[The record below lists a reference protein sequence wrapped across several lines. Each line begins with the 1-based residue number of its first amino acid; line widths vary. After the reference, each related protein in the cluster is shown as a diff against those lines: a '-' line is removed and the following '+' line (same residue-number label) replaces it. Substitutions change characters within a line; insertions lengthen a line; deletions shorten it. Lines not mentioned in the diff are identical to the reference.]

1 MAKTL
6 IFRNAPTTGLASIVG
21 SQAELF
27 VDTTL
32 KTVVVMDGVTSGGT
46 TLARNADVQTLSSV
60 TATNLATLSSV
71 AATKATSSTFGIVR
85 ADGTSVLITS
95 GVISIQ
101 AFFTGM
107 IMMWSGSIATIPSGW
122 ALCNGS
128 NGTPDLRNKFIVGA
142 GSTYNP
148 ADTGGTSDTIVV
160 SHSHT
165 ITDPGHF
172 HYWGGGGNAQVGND
186 NGGANANGGS
196 TAFATSTVPTGITG
210 TNTTGQSGTNQN
222 LPPYYALAYIMKT

>member
-1 MAKTL
+1 MSIGFASNSSVKQAGRGATL
-6 IFRNAPTTGLASIVG
+6 GTATSSFVG
-21 SQAELF
+21 VVR
-27 VDTTL
+27 VDATTL
-32 KTVVVMDGVTSGGT
+32 QVDATGTISVNLTPGVVTPG
-46 TLARNADVQTLSSV
+46 R
-60 TATNLATLSSV
+60 
-71 AATKATSSTFGIVR
+71 ATSSTFGIVR

-101 AFFTGM
+101 AFYTGM
-107 IMMWSGSIATIPSGW
+107 IMMWSGNIATIPSGW
-122 ALCNGS
+122 VLCDGT
-128 NGTPDLRNKFIVGA
+128 NGTPDLRNRFVVGA
-142 GSTYNP
+142 GSIYNP
-148 ADTGGTSDTIVV
+148 ADTGGTSDAIVV

-196 TAFATSTVPTGITG
+196 SAFATSTAFTGING

>member
-1 MAKTL
+1 MRVVQHRRGTTSSL
-6 IFRNAPTTGLASIVG
+6 STILGAPG
-21 SQAELF
+21 ELF
-27 VDTTL
+27 VDTSL
-32 KTVVVMDGVTSGGT
+32 VTVVVHDGVTTGGT

-60 TATNLATLSSV
+60 
-71 AATKATSSTFGIVR
+71 AATKATSSIFGIVR

-101 AFFTGM
+101 AFYTGM

-128 NGTPDLRNKFIVGA
+128 NGTPDLRNRFIVGA

-148 ADTGGTSDTIVV
+148 ADTGGTSDAIVV

-196 TAFATSTVPTGITG
+196 SNFATSTSFTGITG